1 MIKIELLNLKT
12 KLEEE
17 VATAKLW
24 LAQKEVVEYTNWKNN
39 PINEKD
45 RSAMDKV
52 VSAIK
57 LEDEVWLQKEQDLIS
72 QEVALKMINIRYDV
86 LKATLQAISN
96 PNSDIDL
103 KLFNELQ
110 EQYLEGID
118 L

>member
-17 VATAKLW
+17 VAQTKLW
-24 LAQKEVVEYTNWKNN
+24 LSQKEVVEYTNWKNN
-39 PINEKD
+39 PINERD

-52 VSAIK
+52 VSALK
-57 LEDEVWLQKEQDLIS
+57 LEDAMWMQKEQNLIS
-72 QEVALKMINIRYDV
+72 QEVALKMINIRYDI
-86 LKATLQAISN
+86 LKATLQTMSN
-96 PNSDIDL
+96 SNSGIDL